1 LSNTKLREDLS
12 QEVRREQESMQQS
25 LPSQELR
32 DFIQRIVVPILVD
45 RHLEERRR
53 DTTRRLRQSV
63 VHDSPAITNKASIEP
78 RPFT

>member
-25 LPSQELR
+25 LPSQELK

-45 RHLEERRR
+45 RYLEERKR
-53 DTTRRLRQSV
+53 DASQRLRESAV
-63 VHDSPAITNKASIEP
+63 LDIRH
-78 RPFT
+78 RPMW